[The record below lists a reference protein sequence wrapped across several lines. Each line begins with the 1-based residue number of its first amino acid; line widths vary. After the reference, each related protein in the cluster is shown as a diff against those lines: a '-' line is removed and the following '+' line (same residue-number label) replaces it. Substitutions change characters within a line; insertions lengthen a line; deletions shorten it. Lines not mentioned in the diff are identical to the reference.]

1 MRLDSVQL
9 SHYRNYD
16 TLELSFSEKT
26 NVLIGENAQG
36 KTNLLEAI
44 YVLALAKSHRTTH
57 DKELIQWDAEAARVE
72 GRIVKRT
79 GSHTQE
85 IIISQRGKKAKLNH
99 LEQRRLS
106 DYIGALNVVL
116 FAPEDLHIVKG
127 SPQLRRRFLDMEIGQ
142 VSPVYLHE
150 LSQYLKVLKQRNAL
164 LKQLSMKGGDETFL
178 DILTEQMIALAVK
191 IVTRRHHFIAQLEK
205 WARPIHDG
213 ISRGREELV
222 LIYRSDTFG
231 DDLLD
236 VEGMTAAY
244 EQKFGKMK
252 ESEIRRGVTL
262 FGPHRDDFE
271 MEVNG
276 RNVQTY
282 GSQGQQRTAA
292 LSLKLAE
299 IELIHEEV
307 GEYPILLL
315 DDVLSELDD
324 HRQTHLLDT
333 MQRKVQTILTTTSV
347 EGIAHETIRQA
358 RLFHVKQ
365 GEVIFE
371 DRPYK
376 KTVGEKTDE

>member
-1 MRLDSVQL
+1 VRLDSVRL

-16 TLELSFSEKT
+16 ALELSFSEKT

-57 DKELIQWDAEAARVE
+57 DKELIGWDQETARVE
-72 GRIVKRT
+72 GRVVKRT
-79 GSHTQE
+79 GSHVQE
-85 IIISQRGKKAKLNH
+85 IVISGRGKKAKLNH

-106 DYIGALNVVL
+106 DYVGALNIVL

-127 SPQLRRRFLDMEIGQ
+127 SPQVRRRFLDMEIGQ

-178 DILTEQMIALAVK
+178 DILTEQMITLAVK
-191 IVTRRHHFIAQLEK
+191 IVQRRHHFMAQLEK

-213 ISRGREELV
+213 ISRGQEELA

-231 DDLLD
+231 NELLD
-236 VEGMTAAY
+236 VEGMTASY
-244 EQKFGKMK
+244 TQKFGKIK
-252 ESEIRRGVTL
+252 ENEIRRGVTL

-307 GEYPILLL
+307 GEYPLLLL

-333 MQRKVQTILTTTSV
+333 MQQRS
-347 EGIAHETIRQA
+347 R
-358 RLFHVKQ
+358 RS
-365 GEVIFE
+365 
-371 DRPYK
+371 
-376 KTVGEKTDE
+376 